1 MACTGSCDQLLML
14 LRCAQVVVDPISK
27 VAGLLDALKLMDCAV
42 QQNIYHDKLLM
53 YRNVRMP
60 QNPDQVCTAH
70 LPVYLPSTV

>member
-1 MACTGSCDQLLML
+1 M
-14 LRCAQVVVDPISK
+14 DPISK

-60 QNPDQVCTAH
+60 QKPDQVRIPTASLAVH
-70 LPVYLPSTV
+70 VQQHEHRCKVM

>member
-1 MACTGSCDQLLML
+1 M
-14 LRCAQVVVDPISK
+14 DPISK

-60 QNPDQVCTAH
+60 QKPDQVS
-70 LPVYLPSTV
+70 VSDF